1 MSPIKS
7 VLKVRNGFMSVVSY
21 QLEGDIGVIRLN
33 NPPVNALSHALRS
46 GIQDAVT
53 QAQDDAS
60 LALVLMCEGR
70 TFIAGADIS
79 EFGKPPMLPSLPEL
93 LIVLEASK
101 KPIIAAIHGTALGG
115 GLETALACHYRC
127 ALPSAQVGLPEV
139 KLGLLPGAGGTQRV
153 PRLTGVKAALDLM
166 TTGAPIAAAQALN
179 IGLIDKV
186 VEGDLLSAALDFANE
201 VIEQGAELKRV
212 RDLEVDKTATSA
224 EYFAE
229 LFTDYRK
236 TLSKRFR
243 GQEAPHRIVE
253 CIEAALN
260 TPFDEGLK
268 VERRLFVECM
278 QSPQSGALQ
287 HMFFAQRM
295 SSKVKDLPKDTQL
308 KDIKRVGIIGG
319 GLMGGGIAMNFVN
332 VGISVTLLEI
342 SQEALQRGKDLI
354 AKNYAMTVS
363 KGKLTVELATQRQDM
378 ITGTTDYHDLADMDL
393 VIEAVFEN
401 LDIKKQ
407 VFAKLD
413 NVCKQGAI
421 LASNTSYQDVNLIAQ
436 STSRPQDVIG
446 LHFFS
451 PANVM
456 KLLEIVRGDET
467 SNEVVATSMAIAK
480 SIKKVPALSRVC
492 YGFIGNRMLRHYARE
507 AQLCLLEG
515 STPQDIDAVMQNFGM
530 AMGPLAV
537 GDLAGIDIGY
547 KAREG
552 LTDEQKGDVRT
563 YCIADALYEMGR
575 LGQKTG
581 AGYYQYDPDTRQRSV
596 DPVVLEVIEAQAK
609 KMGVERKVI
618 SDKTI
623 LERLTFALI
632 NEGFKILEEG
642 IAQRPS
648 DIDVVYAFGYGF
660 PAYRGGPMF
669 YADTIGLEKI
679 YHTVCEF
686 ADTYGEEFWQPAAL
700 LKQLVEEGKT
710 LTQWAN
716 S

>member
-1 MSPIKS
+1 
-7 VLKVRNGFMSVVSY
+7 MSVVSY
-21 QLEGDIGVIRLN
+21 QLNGDIGVIRLN
-33 NPPVNALSHALRS
+33 NPPVNVLSHALRS
-46 GIQDAVT
+46 GILEAVT
-53 QAQDDAS
+53 QAQNDAS
-60 LALVLMCEGR
+60 LALVLICEGR

-79 EFGKPPMLPSLPEL
+79 EFGKPPMLPSLSEL
-93 LIVLEASK
+93 LIVIEASQ

-127 ALPSAQVGLPEV
+127 ALLGAQVGLPEV

-153 PRLTGVKAALDLM
+153 PRLAGVKAALDLM
-166 TTGAPIAAAQALN
+166 TTGAPIAAAKALS

-186 VEGDLLSAALDFANE
+186 VEGDLLSGAVAFATE
-201 VIEQGAELKRV
+201 VVAQGAELKRV
-212 RDLEVDKTATSA
+212 RDLEVDKAGTSTEFFA
-224 EYFAE
+224 EYRA
-229 LFTDYRK
+229 
-236 TLSKRFR
+236 TLNKRFR

-268 VERRLFVECM
+268 EERRLFVECM
-278 QSPQSGALQ
+278 QSSQSAALR
-287 HMFFAQRM
+287 HMFFAERM
-295 SSKVKDLPKDTQL
+295 SSKIKGLPKDTPL
-308 KDIKRVGIIGG
+308 KDIKRVGIIGS

-332 VGISVTLLEI
+332 VGIPVTLLDI
-342 SQEALQRGKDLI
+342 SQEALQRGKDLV

-363 KGKLTVELATQRQDM
+363 KGKLTATLAAQRQAM

-421 LASNTSYQDVNLIAQ
+421 LATNTSYQDVNLIAQ
-436 STSRPQDVIG
+436 ATSRPQDVIG

-456 KLLEIVRGDET
+456 RLLEIVRGEET
-467 SNEVVATSMAIAK
+467 SDEVLASSMAIAK

-515 STPQDIDAVMQNFGM
+515 STPQDIDAVMQKFGM
-530 AMGPLAV
+530 AMGPFAV

-581 AGYYQYDPDTRQRSV
+581 SGYYQYDPKTRQRNV
-596 DPVVLEVIEAQAK
+596 DPVVLEVIEAQAHK
-609 KMGVERKVI
+609 RGVVRKEI
-618 SDKTI
+618 TDDTI
-623 LERLTFALI
+623 LQRLTFALI
-632 NEGFKILEEG
+632 NECFKILEEG

-669 YADTIGLEKI
+669 YADSIGLDKI
-679 YHTVCEF
+679 YQSICEF
-686 ADTYGEEFWQPAAL
+686 ANTYGAEFWQPAAL
-700 LKQLVEEGKT
+700 LKQLVEQGKT

>member
-1 MSPIKS
+1 
-7 VLKVRNGFMSVVSY
+7 MSVVSY
-21 QLEGDIGVIRLN
+21 HLEGNIGVIRLN
-33 NPPVNALSHALRS
+33 NPPVNALSHVLRT

-60 LALVLMCEGR
+60 LALVLICEGR

-79 EFGKPPMLPSLPEL
+79 EFGKPPISPSLSDL
-93 LIVLEASK
+93 LIVIEASQ

-127 ALPSAQVGLPEV
+127 ALSSAQVGLPEV

-166 TTGAPIAAAQALN
+166 TTGTPIAAAQALN

-186 VEGDLLSAALDFANE
+186 VEGNLLSEALDFAKE
-201 VIEQGAELKRV
+201 VIAQGAVLKKV
-212 RDLEVDKTATSA
+212 SVLEVDKADASV
-224 EYFAE
+224 EFFGE
-229 LFTDYRK
+229 LFVNYKK
-236 TLSKRFR
+236 TLSKRYR

-260 TPFDEGLK
+260 APFIEGLK
-268 VERRLFVECM
+268 VERHLFVECM
-278 QSPQSGALQ
+278 QSSQSAALQ

-332 VGISVTLLEI
+332 AGIPVTLLEI

-363 KGKLTVELATQRQDM
+363 KGKLSVELAAQRQDM
-378 ITGTTDYHDLADMDL
+378 ITGTTDYNDLADMDL

-407 VFAKLD
+407 VFSKLD
-413 NVCKQGAI
+413 KVCKQGAI

-436 STSRPQDVIG
+436 ATSRPQDVIG

-456 KLLEIVRGDET
+456 KLLEIVRGDKT
-467 SNEVVATSMAIAK
+467 SDQVVATSMAIAK

-507 AQLCLLEG
+507 SQLCLLEG

-552 LTDEQKGDVRT
+552 LTDKQKGDVKT

-596 DPVVLEVIEAQAK
+596 DPLVLEVIEAQAK
-609 KMGVERKVI
+609 KRGVERKVI

-679 YHTVCEF
+679 YHTICEF
-686 ADTYGEEFWQPAAL
+686 GRTYGEEFWQPATL
-700 LKQLVEEGKT
+700 LKQLVAEGKT

>member
-1 MSPIKS
+1 
-7 VLKVRNGFMSVVSY
+7 MSVVSY

-79 EFGKPPMLPSLPEL
+79 EFGKPPILPSLPEL

-127 ALPSAQVGLPEV
+127 ALSSAQVGLPEV

-166 TTGAPIAAAQALN
+166 TTGAPITAAQALN

-201 VIEQGAELKRV
+201 VIAQGAKLKRV
-212 RDLEVDKTATSA
+212 SDLEVDKTTASA
-224 EYFAE
+224 EFFAE
-229 LFTDYRK
+229 YRK

-260 TPFDEGLK
+260 TSFDEGLK

-278 QSPQSGALQ
+278 QSSQSGALQ
-287 HMFFAQRM
+287 HMFFAERM

-332 VGISVTLLEI
+332 VGIPVTLLEI

-609 KMGVERKVI
+609 KRGVERKVI

>member
-1 MSPIKS
+1 
-7 VLKVRNGFMSVVSY
+7 MSVVSY

-33 NPPVNALSHALRS
+33 NPPVNALSHVLRN

-60 LALVLMCEGR
+60 LALVLICEGR

-93 LIVLEASK
+93 LVVIEASK

-127 ALPSAQVGLPEV
+127 ALTSAQVGLPEV

-166 TTGAPIAAAQALN
+166 TTGIPIAAAQALN

-186 VEGDLLSAALDFANE
+186 VKGDLLIAALDFANE
-201 VIEQGAELKRV
+201 VIAQGAKLKRV
-212 RDLEVDKTATSA
+212 SDLEVDKTTASA
-224 EYFAE
+224 EFFA
-229 LFTDYRK
+229 DYRK

-253 CIEAALN
+253 CVEAAVN

-278 QSPQSGALQ
+278 QSSQSGALQ

-332 VGISVTLLEI
+332 VGIPVTLLEI

-378 ITGTTDYHDLADMDL
+378 ITGTTDYNDLADMDL

-467 SNEVVATSMAIAK
+467 SDEVVATSMAIAK

-515 STPQDIDAVMQNFGM
+515 STPQNIDAVMQKFGM

-552 LTDEQKGDVRT
+552 LTDEQKGDVRA

-609 KMGVERKVI
+609 KRGVERKVI

-669 YADTIGLEKI
+669 YADAIGLAEI
-679 YHTVCEF
+679 YKTICEF
-686 ADTYGEEFWQPAAL
+686 GRTYGEEFWQPATL
-700 LKQLVEEGKT
+700 LKQLVAEGKT

>member
-1 MSPIKS
+1 
-7 VLKVRNGFMSVVSY
+7 MSVVSY

-79 EFGKPPMLPSLPEL
+79 EFGKPPISPSLSDL
-93 LIVLEASK
+93 LIVIEASK

-253 CIEAALN
+253 CIEGALN

-278 QSPQSGALQ
+278 QSSQSAALQ

-295 SSKVKDLPKDTQL
+295 SSKVKDLPKDTQF

-332 VGISVTLLEI
+332 VGIPVTLLEI

-436 STSRPQDVIG
+436 ATSRPQDVIG

-609 KMGVERKVI
+609 KRGVERKVI

-679 YHTVCEF
+679 YHTICEF

>member
-1 MSPIKS
+1 
-7 VLKVRNGFMSVVSY
+7 MSVVSY

-33 NPPVNALSHALRS
+33 NPPVNALSYVLRT

-60 LALVLMCEGR
+60 LALVLICEGR

-79 EFGKPPMLPSLPEL
+79 EFGKPPTSPLLPEL
-93 LIVLEASK
+93 LVVIEASQ

-127 ALPSAQVGLPEV
+127 ALSSAQVGLPEV

-153 PRLTGVKAALDLM
+153 PRLTGVEAALDLM
-166 TTGAPIAAAQALN
+166 TTGTPIAAAQALN
-179 IGLIDKV
+179 IGLIDEV
-186 VEGDLLSAALDFANE
+186 VEGDLLSAALDFAKE
-201 VIEQGAELKRV
+201 VIAQGCVLKRV
-212 RDLEVDKTATSA
+212 SALAVNKAEASA
-224 EYFAE
+224 EF
-229 LFTDYRK
+229 FVNYRK
-236 TLSKRFR
+236 KLSKRFR
-243 GQEAPHRIVE
+243 GQEAPQRIVE
-253 CIEAALN
+253 CVEAALN
-260 TPFDEGLK
+260 TSFDEGLK

-278 QSPQSGALQ
+278 QSSQSAALQ

-332 VGISVTLLEI
+332 VGIPVTLLEI

-363 KGKLTVELATQRQDM
+363 KDKLTTQLATQRQEM
-378 ITGTTDYHDLADMDL
+378 ITGTTDYNDLADMDL

-407 VFAKLD
+407 VFSKLD
-413 NVCKQGAI
+413 KVCKPGAI

-467 SNEVVATSMAIAK
+467 SDEAVATSMAIAK

-581 AGYYQYDPDTRQRSV
+581 AGYYQYDPDTRQRSI

-609 KMGVERKVI
+609 KRGVERKII

-669 YADTIGLEKI
+669 YADSIGLEKI
-679 YHTVCEF
+679 YHTICEF
-686 ADTYGEEFWQPAAL
+686 GRAYGEEFWKPATL
-700 LKQLVEEGKT
+700 LKQLVAEGKT

>member
-1 MSPIKS
+1 
-7 VLKVRNGFMSVVSY
+7 MSVVSY
-21 QLEGDIGVIRLN
+21 HLEGDVGVIRLN
-33 NPPVNALSHALRS
+33 NPPVNALSHVLRT
-46 GIQDAVT
+46 GIQNAVT

-60 LALVLMCEGR
+60 LALVLICEGR

-93 LIVLEASK
+93 LVVIEASQ

-127 ALPSAQVGLPEV
+127 ALSSAQVGLPEV

-166 TTGAPIAAAQALN
+166 TTGTPIAAAQAHN

-186 VEGDLLSAALDFANE
+186 VEGDLLSAALEFAKE
-201 VIEQGAELKRV
+201 VIAQGAELKQV
-212 RDLEVDKTATSA
+212 SAIDVDKAAASD
-224 EYFAE
+224 EF
-229 LFTDYRK
+229 FVNYRK

-243 GQEAPHRIVE
+243 GQEAPQRIVE
-253 CIEAALN
+253 CVEAALN
-260 TPFDEGLK
+260 SAFDEGLK

-278 QSPQSGALQ
+278 QSSQSAALR
-287 HMFFAQRM
+287 HMFFAERM

-332 VGISVTLLEI
+332 VGIPVTLLEI
-342 SQEALQRGKDLI
+342 SQEALQRGTELI

-363 KGKLTVELATQRQDM
+363 KGKLTVELAAQRQDM
-378 ITGTTDYHDLADMDL
+378 ITGTTDYNDLAEMDL

-407 VFAKLD
+407 VFSKLD
-413 NVCKQGAI
+413 KVCKQGAI

-467 SNEVVATSMAIAK
+467 SDEVVATSMAIAK

-507 AQLCLLEG
+507 SQLCLLEG

-552 LTDEQKGDVRT
+552 LTDVQKGDVRT

-581 AGYYQYDPDTRQRSV
+581 AGYYQYDPNTRQRIV

-609 KMGVERKVI
+609 KRGVERKVI

-669 YADTIGLEKI
+669 YADSIGLETI
-679 YHTVCEF
+679 YRTICEF
-686 ADTYGEEFWQPAAL
+686 SDTYGQEFWQPAAL

-710 LTQWAN
+710 LAQWAN

>member
-1 MSPIKS
+1 
-7 VLKVRNGFMSVVSY
+7 
-21 QLEGDIGVIRLN
+21 
-33 NPPVNALSHALRS
+33 
-46 GIQDAVT
+46 
-53 QAQDDAS
+53 
-60 LALVLMCEGR
+60 
-70 TFIAGADIS
+70 
-79 EFGKPPMLPSLPEL
+79 
-93 LIVLEASK
+93 
-101 KPIIAAIHGTALGG
+101 
-115 GLETALACHYRC
+115 
-127 ALPSAQVGLPEV
+127 
-139 KLGLLPGAGGTQRV
+139 
-153 PRLTGVKAALDLM
+153 
-166 TTGAPIAAAQALN
+166 
-179 IGLIDKV
+179 
-186 VEGDLLSAALDFANE
+186 
-201 VIEQGAELKRV
+201 
-212 RDLEVDKTATSA
+212 
-224 EYFAE
+224 
-229 LFTDYRK
+229 
-236 TLSKRFR
+236 
-243 GQEAPHRIVE
+243 VE

-278 QSPQSGALQ
+278 QSSQSAALQ
-287 HMFFAQRM
+287 HMFFAERM
-295 SSKVKDLPKDTQL
+295 SSKVKNLPKDTQL

-332 VGISVTLLEI
+332 VGIPVTLLEI

-378 ITGTTDYHDLADMDL
+378 ITGTTDYNDLADMDL

-401 LDIKKQ
+401 LEIKKQ

-467 SNEVVATSMAIAK
+467 SDEVVATSMAIAK

-515 STPQDIDAVMQNFGM
+515 STPQNIDAVMQKFGM

-596 DPVVLEVIEAQAK
+596 DPVVMEVIEAQAK
-609 KMGVERKVI
+609 KRGVERKVI

-623 LERLTFALI
+623 LDRLTFALI